1 MRRSGGRTPVRSC
14 ARAMLVVAAF
24 TLALSQ
30 STRAQ
35 DSTSRAQD
43 SIVTVR
49 EAATARPHGWIVG
62 PLVGLPGAG
71 SEAAYPLLTLGV
83 GVTRFVPN
91 EPGIDF
97 AIGTAPYALAF
108 GVIPVAARLGPSIPI
123 ELGPD
128 AFLIPSAGIS
138 AVAFAGDDVVPP
150 VLGWYWGGAAVVARG
165 SVGLR
170 VGVTWHQ
177 VPHSEPSVW
186 LVEVGVMHVPV
197 PQHIR

>member
-1 MRRSGGRTPVRSC
+1 VHSC
-14 ARAMLVVAAF
+14 ARAMLVAAAL
-24 TLALSQ
+24 TQALSR
-30 STRAQ
+30 SARAQ
-35 DSTSRAQD
+35 DSTSHTQD
-43 SIVTVR
+43 STAHVR
-49 EAATARPHGWIVG
+49 EAAAARPHGWIVG

-91 EPGIDF
+91 EPGLDF

-108 GVIPVAARLGPSIPI
+108 GVIPVAARLGASIPMA
-123 ELGPD
+123 LSRD

-138 AVAFAGDDVVPP
+138 AVAAAGDEVGPP
-150 VLGWYWGGAAVVARG
+150 VVGWYWGGAAVVAHG

-177 VPHSEPSVW
+177 IPHSEPSVW

-197 PQHIR
+197 PQYIR